1 MLILHLLGHE
11 RYDYA
16 TTTNID
22 DTDDRKNSDDGA
34 ANACRALQYRGQRRM
49 VVPRLFL
56 PLFCHDVIC
65 EEKYGCLNDAE
76 KEKGEESALRDRKS
90 NTCNMAHGT
99 WP

>member
-1 MLILHLLGHE
+1 MHLNRQHALRNRVLNAAMLILHLLGHE

-65 EEKYGCLNDAE
+65 EEK
-76 KEKGEESALRDRKS
+76 
-90 NTCNMAHGT
+90 
-99 WP
+99 